1 MKYIILVLGSLF
13 IISSCSKPVDPVQ
26 PAATASTLLNVN
38 YGNDALQNFDIYL
51 PANRT
56 TATTRLII
64 LIHGGGWN
72 EGDKTDFNPFI
83 DTLKNRFPG
92 WAFANINY
100 RLATFPGIHI
110 FPTQENDVKSC
121 LEYIYSKRNEYAIS
135 SKWVLLGASA
145 GGHLSLLQGYKYNVP
160 LKPKAIVNFFGPS
173 DMADMYNHPA
183 SSFVDTSL
191 IRQLMSGTPLTNP
204 LLYQQSSPL
213 HFVNAQS
220 PATLTLQGGADPL
233 VPAYQQETLHNA
245 LNSFHVTNQLKIYPG
260 ESHGWVGTNLVNSFD
275 LIQQFLNQYVP

>member
-1 MKYIILVLGSLF
+1 MRNLLIVFCTLIL
-13 IISSCSKPVDPVQ
+13 ISSCSKSEDPIR
-26 PAATASTLLNVN
+26 PAETALTQINVN
-38 YGNDALQNFDIYL
+38 YGNDALQKFDLYL
-51 PANRT
+51 PANRN
-56 TATTRLII
+56 TAATRLII

-83 DTLKNRFPG
+83 DTLKTRFPG

-100 RLATFPGIHI
+100 RLATFPAINI

-135 SKWVLLGASA
+135 DKWVLLGASA
-145 GGHLSLLQGYKYNVP
+145 GGHLSLLQGYKYDMP
-160 LKPKAIVNFFGPS
+160 IKPKAIVNFFGPC

-183 SSFVDTSL
+183 SAFVDTSM
-191 IRQLMSGTPLTNP
+191 IRQLMSGTPVTNP
-204 LLYQQSSPL
+204 VLYQQSSPL
-213 HFVNAQS
+213 NFVNAQS

-233 VPAYQQETLHNA
+233 VPAYQQETLHNK
-245 LNSFHVTNQLKIYPG
+245 LNSFNVPNQLKIYPG
-260 ESHGWVGTNLVNSFD
+260 ESHGWVGANLVNSFD